1 MKELS
6 SIQLTIKVIRMFP
19 GSPLFLDTPTNS
31 DQMGIALHPLLE
43 EFPRLLPK
51 EKQSSLAGEFLILVL
66 GFCFGGG

>member
-19 GSPLFLDTPTNS
+19 GSPPLFPDTPTNS

-51 EKQSSLAGEFLILVL
+51 EKQSSWQESS
-66 GFCFGGG
+66 